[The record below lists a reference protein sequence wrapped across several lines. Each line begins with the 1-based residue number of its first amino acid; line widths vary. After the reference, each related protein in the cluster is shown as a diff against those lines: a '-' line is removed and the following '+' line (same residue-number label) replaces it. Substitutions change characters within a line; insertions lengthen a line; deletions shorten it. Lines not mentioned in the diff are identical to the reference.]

1 MAKVRRT
8 AYVFFYLEDDYVID
22 AGALLGGAVPAPAA
36 ESKILAL
43 AILTGRSHQITRR
56 QLELLSSIPV
66 GGWTDEAGLDNG
78 LTADLVAKGLLLID
92 GDDAMRDGLRKR
104 DEALSANQWN
114 IYAALYHYMTQWS
127 GVDIW
132 DGDERDVEFAARSR
146 SAVETYVAEHG
157 VPSAAFAQPRGNGSV
172 PLPGHDRD
180 GPLYRALLARR
191 TTRSFDTGAPMTLE
205 QLDTVLRYVFGCHGI
220 RSTVGEILMIKRT
233 SPSGG
238 GLHPIE
244 AYPIVSNVSGVPPGI
259 YHYNVREHSLTLLS
273 ELDAA
278 VARSTAATF
287 MCGQSYFAT
296 ASVSFVLTARY
307 YRNHWKYRR
316 HQRAYAGILMDAAH
330 LTQTLYLVSGE
341 LGLGA
346 FVTIALNARDIE
358 QRLGLDG
365 VSEGVIAIAGCGPR
379 APGRSPLEPEFA

>member
-1 MAKVRRT
+1 MLRRT
-8 AYVFFYLEDDYVID
+8 AYAFFYLEDDCEVD
-22 AGALLGGAVPAPAA
+22 PATLLRGELPAPAPGA
-36 ESKILAL
+36 KILAL
-43 AILTGRSHQITRR
+43 AILTGRSHRITRR
-56 QLELLSSIPV
+56 QLELLISIPSE
-66 GGWTDEAGLDNG
+66 GWTDEGDRDHE
-78 LTADLVAKGLLLID
+78 LTEDLADKGLLLTDQPD
-92 GDDAMRDGLRKR
+92 GPRSALRER
-104 DEALSANQWN
+104 DEALTANEWN

-132 DGDERDVEFAARSR
+132 KADEPDVEFAARSR
-146 SAVETYVAEHG
+146 SAVEAYLAEHG
-157 VPSAAFAQPRGNGSV
+157 VPSGAFAEPRGNGSLT
-172 PLPGHDRD
+172 LPDHERD
-180 GPLYRALLARR
+180 GPLYAALLARR
-191 TTRSFDTGAPMTLE
+191 TTRSFDTSVPMTLE

-220 RSTVGEILMIKRT
+220 RTTVGDVVMIKRT

-244 AYPIVSNVSGVPPGI
+244 AYPIVSNVSSVTPGI
-259 YHYNVREHSLTLLS
+259 YHYNIREHSLGLLS
-273 ELDAA
+273 ELDPA

-287 MCGQSYFAT
+287 MCGQTYFAS

-379 APGRSPLEPEFA
+379 APGQSPLEPEFT